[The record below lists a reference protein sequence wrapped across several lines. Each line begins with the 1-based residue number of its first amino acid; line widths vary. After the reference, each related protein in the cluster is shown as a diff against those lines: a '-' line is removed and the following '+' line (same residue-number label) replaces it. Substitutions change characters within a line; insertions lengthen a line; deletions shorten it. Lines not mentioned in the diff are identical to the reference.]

1 MRSIKD
7 YADIVGKET
16 IEEIE
21 ELGSYLNGKIVQNIN
36 STPVGGGV
44 AEILSRM
51 VPLLKEVGV
60 DAKRGKNKQNENKI
74 SGKT

>member
-7 YADIVGKET
+7 YADIVGEET

-21 ELGSYLNGKIVQNIN
+21 KLGSYLNGKIVQNIN

-51 VPLLKEVGV
+51 VPLL
-60 DAKRGKNKQNENKI
+60 I
-74 SGKT
+74 L